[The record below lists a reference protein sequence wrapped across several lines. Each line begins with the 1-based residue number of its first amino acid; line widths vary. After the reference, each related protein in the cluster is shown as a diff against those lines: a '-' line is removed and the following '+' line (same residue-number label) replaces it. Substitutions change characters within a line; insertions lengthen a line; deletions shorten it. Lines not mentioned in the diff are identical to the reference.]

1 MDGDDNTI
9 YQITFNAINAKL
21 LIPEGHK
28 RKRNTHSSNQANPSY
43 IKPVQIHSFIN
54 LLINHHHYY

>member
-21 LIPEGHK
+21 LIPVGHK

-43 IKPVQIHSFIN
+43 IKPVQIHS
-54 LLINHHHYY
+54 LLIS

>member
-9 YQITFNAINAKL
+9 YQITFNAKL

-43 IKPVQIHSFIN
+43 IKPVQIHS
-54 LLINHHHYY
+54 LLIS